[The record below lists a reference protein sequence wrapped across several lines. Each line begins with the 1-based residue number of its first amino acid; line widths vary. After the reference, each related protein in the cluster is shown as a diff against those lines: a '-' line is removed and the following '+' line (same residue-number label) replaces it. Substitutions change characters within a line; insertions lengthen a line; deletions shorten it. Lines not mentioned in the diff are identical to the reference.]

1 MLDIVLCM
9 IVKNESRVIERC
21 LSSTIGL
28 IDKYCIVD
36 TGSDDGTPEIITEFF
51 NKHGVLGEVHHREW
65 KNFGHNRTE
74 SLDLA
79 RETKSSW
86 ILTLDA
92 DMILV
97 NEGFKKSDL
106 SLECSNYDIFQQNPG
121 IRYTNT
127 RIMNSRFR
135 WKSVG
140 VTHEYLA
147 AEDCNLSG
155 QTLTSLW
162 INDIGDG
169 GSKSDKFERDIKLLT
184 QGLLDEPN
192 NERYMFYLA
201 QSYKDTQQ
209 FEKAIDL
216 YQKRIKARGWYEE
229 VWYSHY
235 MIASCYLQ
243 LGKKKE
249 AEHWTLN
256 GYRYYPK
263 RSEAIYMMCKK
274 YREDRDY
281 NKALEMYNLGKG
293 IEYPESD
300 KLFINHNIY
309 KYQLFEYEMTI
320 LYYYLFPGD
329 KKEGVRKCIN
339 YLSINPSNVES
350 VFNNLKYYVSSLL
363 EMGATPEELKLDEE
377 SVPEGFINSS
387 WCKIKLG
394 EREISN
400 VRLVNYKIEKETGA
414 YKYFSDGSQI
424 TGESCLDN
432 PIQTKNL
439 LLGSGVMEED
449 YTIPVFKASI
459 VGLEDMRIYPKGD
472 KIQFLATCRTLE
484 PDEKN
489 RICSGEYDID
499 TNKITVDRVYPS
511 PTGSVCEKNWTFLNS
526 EEIIYNWRPL
536 SVYSLDNL
544 EKTREFKTPIMF
556 NYFRGSTS
564 SIDVGDL
571 KYTVVHTVNYGN
583 PRTYLHYLVIMEK
596 SGKPLMHSFPFSFE
610 GEQIEYC
617 LSINIEED
625 QIEFNYSTWDS
636 SSKLVKVPLAYFTD
650 QMIYLY

>member
-1 MLDIVLCM
+1 MSDIVLCM
-9 IVKNESRVIERC
+9 IVKNESKIIRRC
-21 LSSTIGL
+21 LESVVGV
-28 IDKYCIVD
+28 IDEFCIVD
-36 TGSDDGTPEIITEFF
+36 TGSTDGTPEIIEKFF
-51 NKHGVLGEVHHREW
+51 EEKGIPGKVHHREW

-79 RETKSSW
+79 RESKSSW

-106 SLECSNYDIFQQNPG
+106 SLEYSNYDIFQQNPG
-121 IRYTNT
+121 IRYTNI
-127 RIMNSRFR
+127 RIMNSNFR

-140 VTHEYLA
+140 VTHEFLA
-147 AEDCNLSG
+147 ADNCNLPG
-155 QTLTSLW
+155 RTLTSLW

-184 QGLLDEPN
+184 QGLRDEPN

-209 FEKAIDL
+209 FEKAIEW
-216 YQKRIKARGWYEE
+216 YQKRIKAGGWYEE

-249 AEHWTLN
+249 AEYWTLN

-263 RSEAIYMMCKK
+263 RSEALYMMCKK
-274 YREDRDY
+274 YREDRQYD
-281 NKALEMYNLGKG
+281 KALEMYNLGFN
-293 IEYPESD
+293 IDYPESD
-300 KLFINHNIY
+300 KLFIDHNIY
-309 KYQLFEYEMTI
+309 RHQLFEYEMTI
-320 LYYYLFPGD
+320 LHFYLFPKD
-329 KKEGVRKCIN
+329 KKGGLRKSIN
-339 YLSINPSNVES
+339 YLSFNPSYTES
-350 VFNNLKYYVSSLL
+350 VFNNLRYYVQSLL
-363 EMGATPEELKLDEE
+363 EMGAEPQELKLDLI
-377 SVPEGFINSS
+377 PEGFINSS
-387 WCKIKLG
+387 WCKIKIG
-394 EREISN
+394 ELEISN
-400 VRLVNYKIEKETGA
+400 IRLVNYKVEKETGA
-414 YKYFSDGSQI
+414 YKYLSDGSQI
-424 TGESCLDN
+424 TGESCLIN
-432 PIQTKNL
+432 PIQTQNL
-439 LLGSGVMEED
+439 LLGSGIMEES
-449 YTIPVFKASI
+449 YTVPTFKASI
-459 VGLEDMRIYPKGD
+459 LGLEDMRIYPKGED
-472 KIQFLATCRTLE
+472 IQFLATCRNLE
-484 PDEKN
+484 SEEKN
-489 RICSGEYDID
+489 RICSGVYDIRN
-499 TNKITVDRVYPS
+499 NKITVDRVYPS
-511 PTGSVCEKNWTFLNS
+511 PTGSICEKNWTFLNS
-526 EEIIYNWRPL
+526 DEIIYNWRPL
-536 SVYSLDNL
+536 SIYSLDNL

-564 SIDVGDL
+564 AVDVGDL

-636 SSKLVKVPLAYFTD
+636 SSKLVKVPLVYFTD